1 MMMYLLQN
9 CSLFVK
15 LDQGC
20 LLQVTGIW
28 CILFVLPFIIAVA
41 VPAGPPIGTLFTSAS
56 IPFMLKSSCHLK
68 KSFQLFKKRKRTISK
83 RNEENAVSSSS
94 IKKCKLDCDEAKEIN
109 SGTKEALVECATLTN
124 DHKVMVERSSK
135 SNHVSSQPEA
145 LDVSDCYMTATESFY
160 EDRDRVLK
168 APEHV
173 ISKKNSAKIWR
184 KRKTYSDDE
193 HGMIFI
199 SKKKLKLNSEMII
212 KKLKRKHDTK
222 KITSKGL

>member
-9 CSLFVK
+9 CSLFAK

-41 VPAGPPIGTLFTSAS
+41 ASTGPPIGTLFTSAS
-56 IPFMLKSSCHLK
+56 ILFMLKPSCQLK
-68 KSFQLFKKRKRTISK
+68 KSFQLFKKRKRTVSK

-109 SGTKEALVECATLTN
+109 NGTKEALVECATLTN
-124 DHKVMVERSSK
+124 DHKAVVESSSK
-135 SNHVSSQPEA
+135 SNYVSSQPEA
-145 LDVSDCYMTATESFY
+145 LDVSDYYMTATESFY
-160 EDRDRVLK
+160 EDHGVLK
-168 APEHV
+168 SPEHV
-173 ISKKNSAKIWR
+173 ISKKNPAKIWR
-184 KRKTYSDDE
+184 KRKTCSDNE
-193 HGMIFI
+193 HGIIFI
-199 SKKKLKLNSEMII
+199 SKKKLKLNSETIV
-212 KKLKRKHDTK
+212 KKSKRKHDNK